1 MKRLHAQSSWKNR
14 LDEVRRLQQS
24 VQISIRRATDADI
37 DGILACLQLAF
48 EPYKASYTPAAYED
62 TVPTLIGVEQRLREM
77 CVLVAV
83 NRANEIL
90 GTLAYQAMKNNEGH
104 LRGMAILPQWQRHG
118 LAKRLLERA
127 ESDLR
132 ERNCSRCTL
141 DTTPQLRDAIR
152 FYESNGYI
160 ATGKSDLFGVPL
172 IDYAKQL

>member
-1 MKRLHAQSSWKNR
+1 
-14 LDEVRRLQQS
+14 VRLQQS

-37 DGILACLQLAF
+37 DGILTCLHLAF
-48 EPYKASYTPAAYED
+48 EPYKTSYTPAAYQD
-62 TVPTLIGVEQRLREM
+62 TVPTFSGVEQRLREM

-83 NRANEIL
+83 NQANEIL
-90 GTLAYQAMKNNEGH
+90 GTLAYQALKDNEGH
-104 LRGMAILPQWQRHG
+104 LRGMAILPQWQRRG

-172 IDYAKQL
+172 IDYVKQL

>member
-1 MKRLHAQSSWKNR
+1 
-14 LDEVRRLQQS
+14 VRLQQS

-37 DGILACLQLAF
+37 DGILTCLQLAF

-83 NRANEIL
+83 NQANEIL
-90 GTLAYQAMKNNEGH
+90 GTLAYQVMKSNEGH

-118 LAKRLLERA
+118 LAKRLLDRA

-132 ERNCSRCTL
+132 ERKCNRCTL

-172 IDYAKQL
+172 IDYVKQL

>member
-1 MKRLHAQSSWKNR
+1 M
-14 LDEVRRLQQS
+14 QQS